1 MRQVFWR
8 QCNSVIV
15 ATMVPLWVYL
25 VSKAPGD
32 LTFLVQPILAFD
44 FVKGLRFDHEN
55 SLCGLT
61 LDALPLSPSSR
72 HGTPTRRFPSSGY
85 GI

>member
-15 ATMVPLWVYL
+15 ATMVPLWAYL

-44 FVKGLRFDHEN
+44 FHPPTSRAKIAY
-55 SLCGLT
+55 LCCRRAFL
-61 LDALPLSPSSR
+61 A
-72 HGTPTRRFPSSGY
+72 PTKMEF
-85 GI
+85 GIFLG